1 MKLRHILLGIVL
13 IMVGVAI
20 FIQEYLTFG
29 TFVLSD
35 FNPLTGLHH
44 EWVGTLFIISGILVM
59 VI

>member
-1 MKLRHILLGIVL
+1 MKLRHVLLGILL

-20 FIQEYLTFG
+20 FINDYLYG
-29 TFVLSD
+29 SIVLSD

-44 EWVGTLFIISGILVM
+44 EWVGTLFIIFGILVM